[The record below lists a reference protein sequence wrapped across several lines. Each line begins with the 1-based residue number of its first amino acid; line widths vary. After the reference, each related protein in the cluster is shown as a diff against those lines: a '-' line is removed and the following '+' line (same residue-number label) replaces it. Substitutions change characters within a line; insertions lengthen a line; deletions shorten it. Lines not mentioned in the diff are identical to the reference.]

1 MDKASL
7 RRDFLQK
14 RMNLTNDE
22 VSAKN
27 DLITR
32 NLIESIAI
40 NGGETIHIFL
50 PQINKKEID
59 TWNIIRQLQT
69 FFPKIRIVA
78 PYVMPKTKE
87 MEHYVLDAQTRLN
100 DNQWGIPEPDPS
112 TSQPVHVEEINI
124 IYIPLLTFDERGY
137 RVGYG
142 GGYYDRF
149 LAKCRPNAV
158 KTGLSFFEPVTS
170 IDDINEYDIR
180 MDACIT
186 PEKIWIW

>member
-14 RMNLTNDE
+14 RMNLTIDE
-22 VSAKN
+22 VSARN
-27 DLITR
+27 NLLTR
-32 NLIESIAI
+32 NLVESLAI
-40 NGGETIHIFL
+40 NGSETIHIFL
-50 PQINKKEID
+50 PQVNKKEID

-69 FFPKIRIVA
+69 FFPEIRIVA
-78 PYVMPKTKE
+78 PYVIPKTKE
-87 MEHYVLDAQTRLN
+87 MEHYVLDTQTRLV

-112 TSQPVHVEEINI
+112 TSQSVHVEEIDI
-124 IYIPLLTFDERGY
+124 IYIPLLAFDERGY

-170 IDDINEYDIR
+170 INDINEYDIR

-186 PEKIWIW
+186 PEKTWIW